1 MRNNCKLQTAN
12 CKLTKEFSMTLN
24 RFHLTAIIAAM
35 LIQLIATKT
44 KSAIAQEREGCF
56 FVNSAGEVI
65 NLNQLC
71 LPQEPAVN
79 ITGNDGK
86 FIEDYRRLAKSYSP
100 EATNNLLQAIQRT
113 PGQKIAAAKR
123 MCAEAKSGVSL
134 PEVKLR
140 AIGQAASIENPTV
153 KESFLADADIIT
165 TLAGNHYCPELA
177 NK

>member
-1 MRNNCKLQTAN
+1 M
-12 CKLTKEFSMTLN
+12 LN
-24 RFHLTAIIAAM
+24 YSRLTAVLSAVII
-35 LIQLIATKT
+35 QFVPSD

-56 FVNSAGEVI
+56 LVNSAGEVI

-71 LPQEPAVN
+71 LPQESD
-79 ITGNDGK
+79 IKLTGNDGK
-86 FIEDYRRLAKSYSP
+86 FLEDYKRLAKSYSP
-100 EATNNLLQAIQRT
+100 EATDNLLQAIQRA

-123 MCAEAKSGVSL
+123 MCAEAKSGLSL

-140 AIGQAASIENPTV
+140 AIGQAVSIENPTV

-177 NK
+177 SK

>member
-1 MRNNCKLQTAN
+1 M
-12 CKLTKEFSMTLN
+12 LN
-24 RFHLTAIIAAM
+24 RLRLTATIAAM
-35 LIQLIATKT
+35 FIQLIASNN

-56 FVNSAGEVI
+56 LVNSAGEVI

-71 LPQEPAVN
+71 SPLESASQL
-79 ITGNDGK
+79 TGDDGK
-86 FIEDYRRLAKSYSP
+86 FIEDYKRLAKSYSP
-100 EATNNLLQAIQRT
+100 EATNNLLQAVQRG

-140 AIGQAASIENPTV
+140 AIGQAASIDNPTV
-153 KESFLADADIIT
+153 KESFLADTDIIT

>member
-1 MRNNCKLQTAN
+1 M
-12 CKLTKEFSMTLN
+12 LN
-24 RFHLTAIIAAM
+24 YWRLTALMSAVII
-35 LIQLIATKT
+35 QFVPIA

-56 FVNSAGEVI
+56 LVNAAGEVI
-65 NLNQLC
+65 NLNLLC
-71 LPQEPAVN
+71 SPQES
-79 ITGNDGK
+79 IKLTGNDGK
-86 FIEDYRRLAKSYSP
+86 FIEDYKRLAKSYSP
-100 EATNNLLQAIQRT
+100 DATNNLLQSIQSS

-140 AIGQAASIENPTV
+140 AIAQALSIENPTV

-177 NK
+177 SK

>member
-1 MRNNCKLQTAN
+1 M
-12 CKLTKEFSMTLN
+12 LN
-24 RFHLTAIIAAM
+24 RLRLTATIAAM
-35 LIQLIATKT
+35 FIQLIASNN
-44 KSAIAQEREGCF
+44 KSSIAQEREGCF
-56 FVNSAGEVI
+56 LVNSAGEVI

-71 LPQEPAVN
+71 SPLESASQL
-79 ITGNDGK
+79 TGDDGK

-100 EATNNLLQAIQRT
+100 EATNNLLQAIQRG
-113 PGQKIAAAKR
+113 PGQKIAAAKK

-140 AIGQAASIENPTV
+140 AIGQAASIDNPTV